1 MAAPSAA
8 SLIARATVLF
18 VALFP
23 IAMHMARG
31 MALTSPVTLHG
42 AMMMTVTFSFLM
54 AVPSRGR
61 GDLLSH
67 EDGILFASR
76 ATKKAKAK
84 RESIRPEGIL

>member
-18 VALFP
+18 VAQFP

-31 MALTSPVTLHG
+31 VALTSPVTLHG
-42 AMMMTVTFSFLM
+42 AMMMTMTFFLM